1 MACGSLTQ
9 LHMGFMMPYQAIYY
23 LYVADH
29 KMHTHG
35 QFFSHFASLDLQL
48 RVMSQFYTEPVQWP
62 NGMDR
67 VQQVLKFS
75 DVYY

>member
-1 MACGSLTQ
+1 
-9 LHMGFMMPYQAIYY
+9 MPRAAKD
-23 LYVADH
+23 LADCS
-29 KMHTHG
+29 
-35 QFFSHFASLDLQL
+35 QNELFSHFASLDLQH
-48 RVMSQFYTEPVQWP
+48 RVMSQFHTEPVQWP